1 MSRVIAVFLLF
12 FSMPATCQQVDVNG
26 TRVWTS
32 PSQTRLVIDV
42 TGAVTH
48 RITPLTDP
56 DRLMVDIAG
65 AQLQGRLP
73 DIDAADPLLIRLRS
87 GSPDGHNLRL
97 VLDLK
102 QPVRAKS
109 FLMPPNERYG
119 YRLIIDL
126 LAKNG
131 DGPMLSGHAAG
142 KEAIAG
148 LSARSM
154 LRNVIVAIDAGHGG
168 EDPGAIGPSGT
179 FEKDITL
186 AIARRLARLV
196 TASTGMEALMI
207 RDGDYYVGLRQRVEM
222 ARRHQAD
229 LFVSIHADAF
239 HDPKVTG
246 SSVYTLSVNGASS
259 EGARWLA
266 ERENQA
272 DRIGGIELDE
282 VDDDLNRVLFELAR
296 NGSLEH
302 SRYAAEQLLTKLQGL
317 GPVHHATVQQARF
330 VVLKAPDVPSILVET
345 SFISNPDEETRLS
358 DPAYQQRIAE
368 ALMEGIKAYFAR
380 HPLPGT
386 RLAAPASER
395 HHVIHRGDTLG
406 EIARRYDVTIS
417 ALQSANRLK
426 SDRIHVGDILTIP
439 EG

>member
-42 TGAVTH
+42 TGVVTH

-56 DRLMVDIAG
+56 DRLM
-65 AQLQGRLP
+65 
-73 DIDAADPLLIRLRS
+73 
-87 GSPDGHNLRL
+87 
-97 VLDLK
+97 
-102 QPVRAKS
+102 
-109 FLMPPNERYG
+109 
-119 YRLIIDL
+119 IDL
-126 LAKNG
+126 LAKNAE
-131 DGPMLSGHAAG
+131 GPMLSGHTAG

-179 FEKDITL
+179 LEKDITL

-196 TASTGMEALMI
+196 AASAGMEALMI

-229 LFVSIHADAF
+229 LFLSIHADAF

-302 SRYAAEQLLTKLQGL
+302 SRYAAEQLLAKLQGL

-358 DPAYQQRIAE
+358 DAVYQQRIAE
-368 ALMEGIKAYFAR
+368 ALLEGIKAYFAL

-386 RLAAPASER
+386 RLAQPASER
-395 HHVIHRGDTLG
+395 HHVIHHGDTLG

-439 EG
+439 ES